1 MQLPTSLSQKI
12 LLKIAKQQLLFG
24 FYGKSNRQTSN
35 HKIFVLGGF
44 NEDSETSPEKNNV
57 LCIIIN
63 FSSNF
68 NLSCQPVQTKIFQKN
83 IYKTNKDLRHFDD
96 KSRIWNSNKIK
107 ADNLTYLTN
116 FILSNISS

>member
-12 LLKIAKQQLLFG
+12 SLKMAKQQLLFG

-35 HKIFVLGGF
+35 HKIFVLRGF
-44 NEDSETSPEKNNV
+44 NEDSEISPEKNDV

-68 NLSCQPVQTKIFQKN
+68 NLSCQPVQTKIFPKN
-83 IYKTNKDLRHFDD
+83 IYKTNKGLSHD
-96 KSRIWNSNKIK
+96 KSRIWNSKKIK